1 VYHKLSEP
9 SRGSTEPYNVYGVI
23 SDATYPY
30 VKNKCLCS
38 VKLIDDSLN
47 AKCARQ
53 IEIGV
58 ATGQGG
64 YFKGNSKLKGA
75 GTAGQGSMTNIQM

>member
-1 VYHKLSEP
+1 MYHKLSEP
-9 SRGSTEPYNVYGVI
+9 SRGSTEPYNIYGVI
-23 SDATYPY
+23 VDATYPY

-53 IEIGV
+53 IDIGGV

-64 YFKGNSKLKGA
+64 YYKGANNSKIRSA
-75 GTAGQGSMTNIQM
+75 PGQGSMTNI